1 MTAEKLGVTTVLSLG
16 DWWAAMMAASRVDL
30 RADMMA
36 EWTVVEKD
44 AKKAVLSAAS
54 TADV

>member
-1 MTAEKLGVTTVLSLG
+1 
-16 DWWAAMMAASRVDL
+16 
-30 RADMMA
+30 MA